1 MGGVQQQ
8 RAKEV
13 IDANRYVKRPEKL
26 KGARDAYV
34 KRTGGK
40 LRAVETAGMYKD
52 MTRLEKKRYQTLMD
66 EDKKQTTLG
75 V

>member
-40 LRAVETAGMYKD
+40 LRSVETAGLYKD
-52 MTRLEKKRYQTLMD
+52 MTTLEKKRYKTLMD

-75 V
+75 A